1 MTIRRETDMRQPYNR
16 PALSGRITCCLAV
29 LALIALPVA
38 ASENEPEG
46 QGYRVEHL
54 MKQQDVIFGFDFLPD
69 GDILFTERGGALR
82 RLHPRSGRITSI
94 SGIPAVAAGG
104 QGGLL
109 DVRLAADFATT
120 ARVYLTWSEPTSAD
134 QATTAWGDGVLAG
147 SELRDFHRRFSADA
161 ISHNDIHYGSRL
173 EFDDAGHLF
182 VSIGERN
189 ERQQAQNPGVHNGKI
204 LRFNRD
210 GTVPHDNPF
219 SNQPG
224 IRAEIWSLGHRNP
237 QGLAFDPATRSLW
250 EAEFGPQGGDEINR
264 IQPGRNYGWPV
275 ITYGREYHGPRIGE
289 GTEKPGMEQPVT
301 YYTPSISPSGIGLYT
316 GNRFPAWQG
325 NLFVATLSGQQ
336 LRRLV
341 LRDGRVVQQE
351 ILLDDRGWRFRQVRT
366 GPDGYLYFS
375 TDDGRI
381 GRLVPDR

>member
-29 LALIALPVA
+29 LALIALPLA

-224 IRAEIWSLGHRNP
+224 ARAEIWSLGHRNP

-250 EAEFGPQGGDEINR
+250 EAEFGPRGGDEINR
-264 IQPGRNYGWPV
+264 IEPGRNYGWPV

-351 ILLDDRGWRFRQVRT
+351 ILLDDRGWAFRQVRT